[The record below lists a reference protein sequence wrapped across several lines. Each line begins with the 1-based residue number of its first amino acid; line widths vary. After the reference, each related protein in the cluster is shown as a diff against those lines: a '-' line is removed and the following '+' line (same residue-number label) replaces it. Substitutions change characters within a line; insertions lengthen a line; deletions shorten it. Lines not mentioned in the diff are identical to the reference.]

1 MKTAVTTLTR
11 AAAAMHFADQ
21 MALVALPI
29 LAALVFDATAQTIG
43 LLVACQSLAHLLGSL
58 PFGVLVDRHDL
69 RRLALVSVGISVVGA
84 AGAAAGIAFETLL
97 LFGASIT
104 LAGFGVVLFGLSA
117 LSILPRAEPV
127 SALAAANARIE
138 LPRAFNAF
146 LVPLAVGVIATGD
159 STLWLFP
166 LAVLVLIWGMR
177 QLRGLPFFKA
187 QQRREHL
194 SLIRQL
200 RDGVHYVAGHSLL
213 LSVALC
219 AIFWNFAFA
228 ALLVAMVPAVQTLF
242 EAPAGTFGIAMAF
255 FGLGG
260 FLGTW
265 TIRRIGAWI
274 RPNIVLLFG
283 PGSSALAMIVVY
295 FAAQAQAIVPLY
307 IAFFF
312 VGFGPAMWLIA
323 QNSLRQVVAP
333 PQMLGRINA
342 VIQTAIYGV
351 RPVGALV
358 AGTVVGTLG
367 PQIGLALA
375 LAAFALSFAVCLISG
390 LRRVSSFA
398 ALAGEAA

>member
-21 MALVALPI
+21 MALVAVPI

-58 PFGVLVDRHDL
+58 PFGLLVDRHDL

-84 AGAAAGIAFETLL
+84 AGAAAGVAFKTLL

-159 STLWLFP
+159 SALWLFP
-166 LAVLVLIWGMR
+166 LAVLVLVWGMR
-177 QLRGLPFFKA
+177 QLHSLPFFEA
-187 QQRREHL
+187 GNRTEQL
-194 SLIRQL
+194 SLIKQL
-200 RDGVHYVAGHSLL
+200 RDGVHFVTGHSLL

-242 EAPAGTFGIAMAF
+242 QAPAGAFGIAMAF

-265 TIRRIGAWI
+265 TIRRIGALV

-295 FAAQAQAIVPLY
+295 TAAQAQAIVPLY

-351 RPVGALV
+351 RPIGALV
-358 AGTVVGTLG
+358 AGGVVGALG
-367 PQIGLALA
+367 PQVGLALA
-375 LAAFALSFAVCLISG
+375 LAAFVLSFAACLFSG
-390 LRRVSSFA
+390 LRRVTSFA

>member
-43 LLVACQSLAHLLGSL
+43 LLVACQSLAHLLGYL

-159 STLWLFP
+159 SALWLFP
-166 LAVLVLIWGMR
+166 LAALVLIWGMQ
-177 QLRGLPFFKA
+177 QLRGLSNFKA
-187 QQRREHL
+187 PRTIVRNAQQQSEHRR
-194 SLIRQL
+194 
-200 RDGVHYVAGHSLL
+200 
-213 LSVALC
+213 
-219 AIFWNFAFA
+219 AIA
-228 ALLVAMVPAVQTLF
+228 
-242 EAPAGTFGIAMAF
+242 
-255 FGLGG
+255 
-260 FLGTW
+260 
-265 TIRRIGAWI
+265 
-274 RPNIVLLFG
+274 
-283 PGSSALAMIVVY
+283 
-295 FAAQAQAIVPLY
+295 
-307 IAFFF
+307 
-312 VGFGPAMWLIA
+312 
-323 QNSLRQVVAP
+323 
-333 PQMLGRINA
+333 
-342 VIQTAIYGV
+342 
-351 RPVGALV
+351 
-358 AGTVVGTLG
+358 
-367 PQIGLALA
+367 
-375 LAAFALSFAVCLISG
+375 
-390 LRRVSSFA
+390 
-398 ALAGEAA
+398 

>member
-21 MALVALPI
+21 MALVAVPI

-58 PFGVLVDRHDL
+58 PFGLLVDRHDL

-84 AGAAAGIAFETLL
+84 AGAAAGVAFETLL

-159 STLWLFP
+159 SALWLFP
-166 LAVLVLIWGMR
+166 LAVLVLVWGMR
-177 QLRGLPFFKA
+177 QLRSLPFFEA
-187 QQRREHL
+187 GNRTEQM

-200 RDGVHYVAGHSLL
+200 RDGVHFVTGHSLL
-213 LSVALC
+213 FSVALC

-242 EAPAGTFGIAMAF
+242 QAPAGAFGIAMGF

-265 TIRRIGAWI
+265 TIRRIGAWV

-295 FAAQAQAIVPLY
+295 TAAQAQVIVPLY
-307 IAFFF
+307 IGFFF

-351 RPVGALV
+351 RPIGALV
-358 AGTVVGTLG
+358 AGGVVGALG
-367 PQIGLALA
+367 PLVGLALA
-375 LAAFALSFAVCLISG
+375 LAAFVLSFAACLFSG
-390 LRRVSSFA
+390 LRRVTSFA

>member
-21 MALVALPI
+21 MALVAVPI

-58 PFGVLVDRHDL
+58 PFGLLVDRHDL

-84 AGAAAGIAFETLL
+84 AGAAAGVAFETLL

-159 STLWLFP
+159 SALWLFP
-166 LAVLVLIWGMR
+166 LAVLVLVWGMR
-177 QLRGLPFFKA
+177 QLHSLPFFEA
-187 QQRREHL
+187 GNRTEQM

-200 RDGVHYVAGHSLL
+200 REGVHFVTGHSLL

-242 EAPAGTFGIAMAF
+242 QAPAGAFGIAMAF

-265 TIRRIGAWI
+265 TIRRIGAWV

-295 FAAQAQAIVPLY
+295 VAAQAQAIVPLY

-351 RPVGALV
+351 RPIGALV
-358 AGTVVGTLG
+358 AGGVVGALG
-367 PQIGLALA
+367 PQVGLALA
-375 LAAFALSFAVCLISG
+375 LAAFVLSFAACLFSG
-390 LRRVSSFA
+390 LRRVTSLA

>member
-1 MKTAVTTLTR
+1 MKNAVTTLTR

-21 MALVALPI
+21 MALVAVPI

-58 PFGVLVDRHDL
+58 PFGLLVDRHDL

-159 STLWLFP
+159 SALWLFP
-166 LAVLVLIWGMR
+166 LAVLVLIWGMQ
-177 QLRGLPFFKA
+177 QLRGLPYFEARKLTE
-187 QQRREHL
+187 QL
-194 SLIRQL
+194 SLIKQL
-200 RDGVHYVAGHSLL
+200 RDGVHFVAGHSLL

-242 EAPAGTFGIAMAF
+242 EAPAGAFGIAMAF

-265 TIRRIGAWI
+265 TIRRIGAWV

-283 PGSSALAMIVVY
+283 PGSSALAMGVVY
-295 FAAQAQAIVPLY
+295 VAAQAQAIVPLY
-307 IAFFF
+307 IGFFF

-351 RPVGALV
+351 RPIGALV
-358 AGTVVGTLG
+358 AGTVVGALG
-367 PQIGLALA
+367 PQVGLALA
-375 LAAFALSFAVCLISG
+375 LAAFALSFAACLFSG
-390 LRRVSSFA
+390 LRRVTSFA

>member
-21 MALVALPI
+21 MALVAVPI

-43 LLVACQSLAHLLGSL
+43 LLVACQSLAHLMGSL
-58 PFGVLVDRHDL
+58 PFGLLVDRHDL

-159 STLWLFP
+159 SALWLFP
-166 LAVLVLIWGMR
+166 LAVLVLIWGMQ
-177 QLRGLPFFKA
+177 QLRGLSNFKA
-187 QQRREHL
+187 QRRTEQL
-194 SLIRQL
+194 SLIKQL
-200 RDGVHYVAGHSLL
+200 RDGVHFVAGHSLL

-242 EAPAGTFGIAMAF
+242 EAPAGAFGIAMAF

-265 TIRRIGAWI
+265 TIRRIGAWV

-295 FAAQAQAIVPLY
+295 VAAQAQAIVPLY
-307 IAFFF
+307 IGFFF

-351 RPVGALV
+351 RPIGALV
-358 AGTVVGTLG
+358 AGTVVGALG
-367 PQIGLALA
+367 PQVGLALA
-375 LAAFALSFAVCLISG
+375 LAAFALSFAACLFSG
-390 LRRVSSFA
+390 LRRVTSFA